1 MTTEKGV
8 ETSRA
13 RIAED
18 AQRIGGRT
26 APQTVLEAAAE
37 PGRAEHAKAALVES
51 YWIEEPFARVD
62 IVSVPEKGWALGYFV
77 EEVALDD
84 RERKAYEKLVDVLS
98 KELSPPPDTSVDATA
113 HVHAETRRLMSKYRS
128 FLGGLSKQSEA
139 RVNYFVRRDLIGY
152 GAVDP
157 MVRDVNIEDIS
168 CDGLNRPI
176 YVWHRKY
183 ESLFSNVAMK
193 DPEVFDNFV
202 IKLAHLAGRHVSTA
216 FPLVDAMLPNKH
228 RLAATYAREV
238 TVGGSTFTIRKFR
251 EEPFSITDL
260 INMGTLDLSLAAY
273 FWLLLD
279 LRKTMMIMGG
289 TAAGKTSLLN
299 ALTSLF
305 KPGLKIV
312 TVEETPELN
321 LPHENWVQFVTR
333 ESYGLGASKTGEVRL
348 FDLVKTSL
356 RYRPDYIIVGEV
368 RGEEAFVLFQ
378 AMATGHGGISTVH
391 AESLDYALKR
401 LTSPPMNV
409 APTYIPV
416 LNVACLIER
425 VPLPNGTGKM
435 PFGRRVTNVWEVM
448 RDNSSFRKARVV
460 SRWDPINDVFISD
473 FTRSTHIYDAAARMG
488 RPNDY
493 LIRELERRKV
503 ALAWMIEKDI
513 RNYREVARVITEYHT
528 RSSQEAYH

>member
-1 MTTEKGV
+1 MSATRAQEAGGERTAEPAQKTKERTALDGAL
-8 ETSRA
+8 EGAARLRKSEPSRA
-13 RIAED
+13 
-18 AQRIGGRT
+18 
-26 APQTVLEAAAE
+26 AP
-37 PGRAEHAKAALVES
+37 VES
-51 YWIEEPFARVD
+51 YWIEEPFVKVD
-62 IVSVPEKGWALGYFV
+62 IMSVPEKGWALGYFV
-77 EEVALDD
+77 
-84 RERKAYEKLVDVLS
+84 REISMNDQEKKAYEKLTDVLS
-98 KELSPPPDTSVDATA
+98 KELSPPSDTSVDATS
-113 HVHAETRRLMSKYRS
+113 HVHAETRRLIEKYHS
-128 FLGGLSKQSEA
+128 FLGGLRKDSEA
-139 RVNYFVRRDLIGY
+139 KVEYFIRRDLIGY
-152 GAVDP
+152 GEIDP

-168 CDGLNRPI
+168 CDGLDRPI

-183 ESLFSNVAMK
+183 ESLFSNIAMK
-193 DPEVFDNFV
+193 DPEVFNNFV

-260 INMGTLDLSLAAY
+260 IKMGTLDISLAAY

-299 ALTSLF
+299 AMTSLF
-305 KPGLKIV
+305 KPGLKMV

-333 ESYGLGASKTGEVRL
+333 ESYGLGASKTGEVTL

-356 RYRPDYIIVGEV
+356 RYRPDYIIVGEI
-368 RGEEAFVLFQ
+368 RGGEAFVLFQ

-409 APTYIPV
+409 APSYIPV

-448 RDNSSFRKARVV
+448 KENSGFRKTRVV
-460 SRWDPINDVFISD
+460 SRWDPINDVFMSD

-488 RPNDY
+488 RPSDY
-493 LIRELERRKV
+493 LMNELERRKE
-503 ALAWMIEKDI
+503 ALTLMIQKDI
-513 RNYREVARVITEYHT
+513 RNYKEVAKFITEYHT
-528 RSSQEAYH
+528 RSAREGYR

>member
-1 MTTEKGV
+1 MTAVPG
-8 ETSRA
+8 A
-13 RIAED
+13 
-18 AQRIGGRT
+18 
-26 APQTVLEAAAE
+26 LEAIIRPEGPE
-37 PGRAEHAKAALVES
+37 PGKGTPTES
-51 YWIEEPFARVD
+51 YWIEEPFAKVD

-77 EEVALDD
+77 REVSMNDQ
-84 RERKAYEKLVDVLS
+84 ERKAYQKLIDVLS
-98 KELSPPPDTSVDATA
+98 KELSPPSDTSVDATS
-113 HVHAETRRLMSKYRS
+113 HVHAETRRLIKKYHS
-128 FLGGLSKQSEA
+128 FLGGLPKESEA
-139 RVNYFVRRDLIGY
+139 KVEYFIRRDLIGY
-152 GAVDP
+152 GAIDS

-168 CDGLNRPI
+168 CDGLDRPI

-183 ESLFSNVAMK
+183 ESLFSNIAMK
-193 DPEVFDNFV
+193 DPAAFDNFV

-260 INMGTLDLSLAAY
+260 IKMGTLDISLAAY

-305 KPGLKIV
+305 KPGLKMV

-333 ESYGLGASKTGEVRL
+333 ESYGLGASKTGEVTL

-368 RGEEAFVLFQ
+368 RGAEAFVLFQ

-409 APTYIPV
+409 APSYIPV

-448 RDNSSFRKARVV
+448 RENSGFRKTRVV
-460 SRWDPINDVFISD
+460 SRWDPINDAFVSD
-473 FTRSTHIYDAAARMG
+473 FTRSTHIYEAAARMG
-488 RPNDY
+488 RPSDY
-493 LIRELERRKV
+493 LMDELEKRKE
-503 ALAWMIEKDI
+503 ALTLMIEKDI
-513 RNYREVARVITEYHT
+513 RNYKEVAKFITEYHT
-528 RSSQEAYH
+528 KSTREEHR